1 MTAPDRPTE
10 ETLRKALQ
18 LIHHVAIGESTRAYM
33 SIPADPK
40 RDADLLLSA
49 AIDELVELRRE
60 REHTTDWYRQRFAA
74 LRKWVNEEVRP
85 LSAEVAT
92 RYFSIC
98 ANGSPSPHD
107 SAEWAETLHGLKI
120 RGERAEAALEKLRLL
135 ASQGRA
141 GLGQAIER
149 IAEVRDWLHRAQG
162 YSLPAGG
169 GAGRVR
175 KLIDRCDEAVN
186 LIDEA
191 MPPEGPR

>member
-1 MTAPDRPTE
+1 MRAPEDRPDE
-10 ETLRKALQ
+10 ATLRKALQ
-18 LIHHVAIGESTRAYM
+18 RIHHVATGQSDRAYM

-49 AIDELVELRRE
+49 AIDELVELRRRASE
-60 REHTTDWYRQRFAA
+60 G
-74 LRKWVNEEVRP
+74 RP
-85 LSAEVAT
+85 
-92 RYFSIC
+92 C
-98 ANGSPSPHD
+98 
-107 SAEWAETLHGLKI
+107 
-120 RGERAEAALEKLRLL
+120 
-135 ASQGRA
+135 
-141 GLGQAIER
+141 LGQAIEK

-169 GAGRVR
+169 GADRVR